1 MSYEQSRSEVQ
12 RGHTLSMEN
21 RDKLSLTGVED
32 VSGFDESL
40 VVLTTSM
47 GELTVRGEGLHIER
61 IDLDSGQLEVRGK
74 VQELSYD
81 ESAQGALDVLFCAA
95 GGALFF
101 LLAMRSESGRMGTWS
116 LAASAVGFCM
126 YMHTLSAH
134 LLPVF
139 AAVDAAAVRAAQGCK
154 EVIKKFCKY
163 AKSIFQKSRE
173 CFIIKHK
180 QKAD

>member
-1 MSYEQSRSEVQ
+1 MFFTPTAYICYGGESYMSYEQSRSEVQ
-12 RGHTLSMEN
+12 RSHTLSMEN

-81 ESAQGALDVLFCAA
+81 ESAPKCTLWSRLF
-95 GGALFF
+95 GG
-101 LLAMRSESGRMGTWS
+101 
-116 LAASAVGFCM
+116 
-126 YMHTLSAH
+126 
-134 LLPVF
+134 
-139 AAVDAAAVRAAQGCK
+139 
-154 EVIKKFCKY
+154 
-163 AKSIFQKSRE
+163 
-173 CFIIKHK
+173 
-180 QKAD
+180 

>member
-1 MSYEQSRSEVQ
+1 MFFTPTAYICYGGESYMSYEQSRSEVQ
-12 RGHTLSMEN
+12 RSHTLSMEN

-81 ESAQGALDVLFCAA
+81 ERAPKSTLWSRLFGA
-95 GGALFF
+95 
-101 LLAMRSESGRMGTWS
+101 
-116 LAASAVGFCM
+116 
-126 YMHTLSAH
+126 
-134 LLPVF
+134 
-139 AAVDAAAVRAAQGCK
+139 
-154 EVIKKFCKY
+154 
-163 AKSIFQKSRE
+163 
-173 CFIIKHK
+173 
-180 QKAD
+180 

>member
-1 MSYEQSRSEVQ
+1 MFFTPTAYICYGGESYMSYEQSRSEVQ
-12 RGHTLSMEN
+12 HSHTLSMEN

-81 ESAQGALDVLFCAA
+81 ESAPKGTLWSRLF
-95 GGALFF
+95 GG
-101 LLAMRSESGRMGTWS
+101 
-116 LAASAVGFCM
+116 
-126 YMHTLSAH
+126 
-134 LLPVF
+134 
-139 AAVDAAAVRAAQGCK
+139 
-154 EVIKKFCKY
+154 
-163 AKSIFQKSRE
+163 
-173 CFIIKHK
+173 
-180 QKAD
+180 

>member
-12 RGHTLSMEN
+12 RSHTLSMEN

-81 ESAQGALDVLFCAA
+81 ESAPKGTLRSRLF
-95 GGALFF
+95 GG
-101 LLAMRSESGRMGTWS
+101 
-116 LAASAVGFCM
+116 
-126 YMHTLSAH
+126 
-134 LLPVF
+134 
-139 AAVDAAAVRAAQGCK
+139 
-154 EVIKKFCKY
+154 
-163 AKSIFQKSRE
+163 
-173 CFIIKHK
+173 
-180 QKAD
+180 

>member
-1 MSYEQSRSEVQ
+1 MSYEQSRSELQ
-12 RGHTLSMEN
+12 RSHTLSMEN

-81 ESAQGALDVLFCAA
+81 ERGPKGTLWSRLF
-95 GGALFF
+95 GG
-101 LLAMRSESGRMGTWS
+101 
-116 LAASAVGFCM
+116 
-126 YMHTLSAH
+126 
-134 LLPVF
+134 
-139 AAVDAAAVRAAQGCK
+139 
-154 EVIKKFCKY
+154 
-163 AKSIFQKSRE
+163 
-173 CFIIKHK
+173 
-180 QKAD
+180 

>member
-1 MSYEQSRSEVQ
+1 MSYEQSRSELQ
-12 RGHTLSMEN
+12 RSHTLSMEN

-81 ESAQGALDVLFCAA
+81 ERAPKSTLWSRLF
-95 GGALFF
+95 GG
-101 LLAMRSESGRMGTWS
+101 
-116 LAASAVGFCM
+116 
-126 YMHTLSAH
+126 
-134 LLPVF
+134 
-139 AAVDAAAVRAAQGCK
+139 
-154 EVIKKFCKY
+154 
-163 AKSIFQKSRE
+163 
-173 CFIIKHK
+173 
-180 QKAD
+180 

>member
-1 MSYEQSRSEVQ
+1 MFFTPTAYICYGGESYMSYEQSRSEVQ
-12 RGHTLSMEN
+12 RSHTLSMEN

-81 ESAQGALDVLFCAA
+81 ERAPKSTLWSRLF
-95 GGALFF
+95 G
-101 LLAMRSESGRMGTWS
+101 S
-116 LAASAVGFCM
+116 
-126 YMHTLSAH
+126 
-134 LLPVF
+134 
-139 AAVDAAAVRAAQGCK
+139 
-154 EVIKKFCKY
+154 
-163 AKSIFQKSRE
+163 
-173 CFIIKHK
+173 
-180 QKAD
+180 

>member
-12 RGHTLSMEN
+12 RSHTLSMEN

-81 ESAQGALDVLFCAA
+81 ERTEGHAVVAPVRQLTWGRALKGRRWSCLPSCLAECCSGLRMICSA
-95 GGALFF
+95 
-101 LLAMRSESGRMGTWS
+101 R
-116 LAASAVGFCM
+116 
-126 YMHTLSAH
+126 
-134 LLPVF
+134 
-139 AAVDAAAVRAAQGCK
+139 
-154 EVIKKFCKY
+154 
-163 AKSIFQKSRE
+163 
-173 CFIIKHK
+173 
-180 QKAD
+180 

>member
-12 RGHTLSMEN
+12 RSHTLSMEN

-74 VQELSYD
+74 VQELIYD
-81 ESAQGALDVLFCAA
+81 ERAPKSTLWSRLF
-95 GGALFF
+95 G
-101 LLAMRSESGRMGTWS
+101 S
-116 LAASAVGFCM
+116 
-126 YMHTLSAH
+126 
-134 LLPVF
+134 
-139 AAVDAAAVRAAQGCK
+139 
-154 EVIKKFCKY
+154 
-163 AKSIFQKSRE
+163 
-173 CFIIKHK
+173 
-180 QKAD
+180 

>member
-12 RGHTLSMEN
+12 RSHTLSMEN

-74 VQELSYD
+74 VQEQSYD
-81 ESAQGALDVLFCAA
+81 ESAPKVTLWSRLF
-95 GGALFF
+95 GG
-101 LLAMRSESGRMGTWS
+101 
-116 LAASAVGFCM
+116 
-126 YMHTLSAH
+126 
-134 LLPVF
+134 
-139 AAVDAAAVRAAQGCK
+139 
-154 EVIKKFCKY
+154 
-163 AKSIFQKSRE
+163 
-173 CFIIKHK
+173 
-180 QKAD
+180 

>member
-1 MSYEQSRSEVQ
+1 MSYEQNRSEVQ
-12 RGHTLSMEN
+12 RSHTLSMEN

-81 ESAQGALDVLFCAA
+81 ERAPKSTLWSRLF
-95 GGALFF
+95 GG
-101 LLAMRSESGRMGTWS
+101 
-116 LAASAVGFCM
+116 
-126 YMHTLSAH
+126 
-134 LLPVF
+134 
-139 AAVDAAAVRAAQGCK
+139 
-154 EVIKKFCKY
+154 
-163 AKSIFQKSRE
+163 
-173 CFIIKHK
+173 
-180 QKAD
+180 

>member
-12 RGHTLSMEN
+12 RSHTLSMEN

-47 GELTVRGEGLHIER
+47 GELTVCGEGLHIER

-81 ESAQGALDVLFCAA
+81 ERAPKSTLWSRLF
-95 GGALFF
+95 GG
-101 LLAMRSESGRMGTWS
+101 
-116 LAASAVGFCM
+116 
-126 YMHTLSAH
+126 
-134 LLPVF
+134 
-139 AAVDAAAVRAAQGCK
+139 
-154 EVIKKFCKY
+154 
-163 AKSIFQKSRE
+163 
-173 CFIIKHK
+173 
-180 QKAD
+180 

>member
-1 MSYEQSRSEVQ
+1 MFFTPTAYICYGGESYMSYEQSRSEVQ
-12 RGHTLSMEN
+12 RSHTLSMEN

-81 ESAQGALDVLFCAA
+81 ERAPKSTLWSRLF
-95 GGALFF
+95 GG
-101 LLAMRSESGRMGTWS
+101 
-116 LAASAVGFCM
+116 
-126 YMHTLSAH
+126 
-134 LLPVF
+134 
-139 AAVDAAAVRAAQGCK
+139 
-154 EVIKKFCKY
+154 
-163 AKSIFQKSRE
+163 
-173 CFIIKHK
+173 
-180 QKAD
+180 

>member
-12 RGHTLSMEN
+12 RSHTLSMEN

-81 ESAQGALDVLFCAA
+81 ERAPKSTLWSRLF
-95 GGALFF
+95 GG
-101 LLAMRSESGRMGTWS
+101 
-116 LAASAVGFCM
+116 
-126 YMHTLSAH
+126 
-134 LLPVF
+134 
-139 AAVDAAAVRAAQGCK
+139 
-154 EVIKKFCKY
+154 
-163 AKSIFQKSRE
+163 
-173 CFIIKHK
+173 
-180 QKAD
+180 

>member
-12 RGHTLSMEN
+12 RSQTLSMEN

-74 VQELSYD
+74 GQELSYD
-81 ESAQGALDVLFCAA
+81 ESAPEGTRWSRLF
-95 GGALFF
+95 GG
-101 LLAMRSESGRMGTWS
+101 
-116 LAASAVGFCM
+116 
-126 YMHTLSAH
+126 
-134 LLPVF
+134 
-139 AAVDAAAVRAAQGCK
+139 
-154 EVIKKFCKY
+154 
-163 AKSIFQKSRE
+163 
-173 CFIIKHK
+173 
-180 QKAD
+180 

>member
-12 RGHTLSMEN
+12 SSHTLSMEN
-21 RDKLSLTGVED
+21 RDKLRLTGVED

-81 ESAQGALDVLFCAA
+81 ERAPKSTLWSRLF
-95 GGALFF
+95 GG
-101 LLAMRSESGRMGTWS
+101 
-116 LAASAVGFCM
+116 
-126 YMHTLSAH
+126 
-134 LLPVF
+134 
-139 AAVDAAAVRAAQGCK
+139 
-154 EVIKKFCKY
+154 
-163 AKSIFQKSRE
+163 
-173 CFIIKHK
+173 
-180 QKAD
+180 

>member
-12 RGHTLSMEN
+12 RSHTLSMEN

-61 IDLDSGQLEVRGK
+61 IDLDSGQLEVCGK

-81 ESAQGALDVLFCAA
+81 ERTPKGTLWSRLF
-95 GGALFF
+95 GG
-101 LLAMRSESGRMGTWS
+101 
-116 LAASAVGFCM
+116 
-126 YMHTLSAH
+126 
-134 LLPVF
+134 
-139 AAVDAAAVRAAQGCK
+139 
-154 EVIKKFCKY
+154 
-163 AKSIFQKSRE
+163 
-173 CFIIKHK
+173 
-180 QKAD
+180 

>member
-12 RGHTLSMEN
+12 RSHTLSMEN

-81 ESAQGALDVLFCAA
+81 ESAPKSTLWSRLF
-95 GGALFF
+95 GG
-101 LLAMRSESGRMGTWS
+101 
-116 LAASAVGFCM
+116 
-126 YMHTLSAH
+126 
-134 LLPVF
+134 
-139 AAVDAAAVRAAQGCK
+139 
-154 EVIKKFCKY
+154 
-163 AKSIFQKSRE
+163 
-173 CFIIKHK
+173 
-180 QKAD
+180 

>member
-1 MSYEQSRSEVQ
+1 MFFTPTAYICYGGESYMSYEQSRSEVQ
-12 RGHTLSMEN
+12 RSHTISMEN

-81 ESAQGALDVLFCAA
+81 ERAPKSTLWSRLF
-95 GGALFF
+95 GG
-101 LLAMRSESGRMGTWS
+101 
-116 LAASAVGFCM
+116 
-126 YMHTLSAH
+126 
-134 LLPVF
+134 
-139 AAVDAAAVRAAQGCK
+139 
-154 EVIKKFCKY
+154 
-163 AKSIFQKSRE
+163 
-173 CFIIKHK
+173 
-180 QKAD
+180 

>member
-12 RGHTLSMEN
+12 RSHTLSMEN

-61 IDLDSGQLEVRGK
+61 IDLDSGQLDVRGK

-81 ESAQGALDVLFCAA
+81 ERAPKSTLWSRLF
-95 GGALFF
+95 GG
-101 LLAMRSESGRMGTWS
+101 
-116 LAASAVGFCM
+116 
-126 YMHTLSAH
+126 
-134 LLPVF
+134 
-139 AAVDAAAVRAAQGCK
+139 
-154 EVIKKFCKY
+154 
-163 AKSIFQKSRE
+163 
-173 CFIIKHK
+173 
-180 QKAD
+180 

>member
-12 RGHTLSMEN
+12 RSHTLSMEN

-81 ESAQGALDVLFCAA
+81 ESAPKGTLLSRLF
-95 GGALFF
+95 GG
-101 LLAMRSESGRMGTWS
+101 
-116 LAASAVGFCM
+116 
-126 YMHTLSAH
+126 
-134 LLPVF
+134 
-139 AAVDAAAVRAAQGCK
+139 
-154 EVIKKFCKY
+154 
-163 AKSIFQKSRE
+163 
-173 CFIIKHK
+173 
-180 QKAD
+180 

>member
-12 RGHTLSMEN
+12 RSHTLSMEN

-81 ESAQGALDVLFCAA
+81 ERTPQGTLWSRLF
-95 GGALFF
+95 GG
-101 LLAMRSESGRMGTWS
+101 
-116 LAASAVGFCM
+116 
-126 YMHTLSAH
+126 
-134 LLPVF
+134 
-139 AAVDAAAVRAAQGCK
+139 
-154 EVIKKFCKY
+154 
-163 AKSIFQKSRE
+163 
-173 CFIIKHK
+173 
-180 QKAD
+180 